1 MICIIL
7 MQLSSLPGP
16 FYGYPGPTA
25 VAYDNE
31 RGKGDQRHGAGREE
45 PNLGPIWRPIGPGKI
60 PMDESLKVSVG
71 GSLKDD
77 LAAFRSAWERAERG
91 ETVTPDRMLAF
102 ESREGL
108 AAILTGRFS
117 ADILF

>member
-45 PNLGPIWRPIGPGKI
+45 PNLGPIWRPIGPGKV

-77 LAAFRSAWERAERG
+77 LAAFRSAWEKAERG

-108 AAILTGRFS
+108 AAVLAGQVS
-117 ADILF
+117 VEILF